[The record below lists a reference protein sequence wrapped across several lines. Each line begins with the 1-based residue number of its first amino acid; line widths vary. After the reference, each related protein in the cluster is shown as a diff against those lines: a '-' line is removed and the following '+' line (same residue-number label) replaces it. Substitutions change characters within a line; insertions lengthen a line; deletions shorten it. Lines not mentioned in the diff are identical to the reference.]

1 MKRYTS
7 PRAER
12 AARLHLQISSW
23 WMLTEDE
30 LKSVTIIRK
39 RNKIALTA
47 RLDRERSG
55 LRSRTGVVTEQ
66 EYNALASGNVNGPGV
81 GCASQVIP
89 RLESGT
95 RRVVTRL
102 NALHMIDAGDQFLYK
117 CMGDNRRPTKKN
129 GPRNRGVNIV
139 SFKGKATLYQER
151 TSAALRIPGNEERLT
166 LNDIRP
172 VHGRAATRG
181 KRAAWT
187 YTGHT

>member
-1 MKRYTS
+1 MS
-7 PRAER
+7 LNPR
-12 AARLHLQISSW
+12 H
-23 WMLTEDE
+23 
-30 LKSVTIIRK
+30 IRK

-89 RLESGT
+89 RLESGA

-129 GPRNRGVNIV
+129 GPRNEG
-139 SFKGKATLYQER
+139 
-151 TSAALRIPGNEERLT
+151 
-166 LNDIRP
+166 
-172 VHGRAATRG
+172 
-181 KRAAWT
+181 
-187 YTGHT
+187 